1 MIINNHPIKVYY
13 RDIDQMGI
21 VYYSRY
27 LEYFEE
33 GRTELLNQIGLDVSS
48 IEKKGIMLP
57 VTTSHCD
64 YKVGLKLE
72 QKIIIESSIKKYP
85 KATLCIDY
93 KVLDSKNKEIMAVG
107 YTKHAFLNNLGSP
120 MRVPKFILNTLKING
135 LT

>member
-33 GRTELLNQIGLDVSS
+33 GRTELLNQVGLDVPS
-48 IEKKGIMLP
+48 IEKKGILLP

-72 QKIIIESSIKKYP
+72 QEIIIESSIRKYP
-85 KATLCIDY
+85 KATLHIDY
-93 KVLDSKNKEIMAVG
+93 KVLNSANKDIMAVG
-107 YTKHAFLNNLGSP
+107 YTKHAFLNNLGKT
-120 MRVPKFILNTLKING
+120 MRVPKFILNALKING
-135 LT
+135 LS

>member
-33 GRTELLNQIGLDVSS
+33 GRTELLNQVGLDVPS
-48 IEKKGIMLP
+48 IEKKGILLP

-72 QKIIIESSIKKYP
+72 EEIIIESSIKKYP
-85 KATLCIDY
+85 KATLRIDY
-93 KVLDSKNKEIMAVG
+93 KVLNSTNKDLMAVG
-107 YTKHAFLNNLGSP
+107 YTKHAFLNNLGNT
-120 MRVPKFILNTLKING
+120 MRVPKFILNALKING
-135 LT
+135 LS

>member
-33 GRTELLNQIGLDVSS
+33 GRTELLNQVGLDVTS
-48 IEKKGIMLP
+48 IEKKGILLP
-57 VTTSHCD
+57 VTTSYCD

-72 QKIIIESSIKKYP
+72 EEIIIESSIKEYP
-85 KATLCIDY
+85 KATLRIDY

-107 YTKHAFLNNLGSP
+107 YTKHAFLNNLGSI
-120 MRVPKFILNTLKING
+120 MRVPKFILNALKING
-135 LT
+135 LA

>member
-1 MIINNHPIKVYY
+1 MIIDNHPIKVYY

-33 GRTELLNQIGLDVSS
+33 SRTELLNQIGLDVSS
-48 IEKKGIMLP
+48 IEKKGILLP

-72 QKIIIESSIKKYP
+72 QEIIIESSIKKYP
-85 KATLCIDY
+85 KATLHIDY
-93 KVLDSKNKEIMAVG
+93 KVLDSTNKDIMAVG
-107 YTKHAFLNNLGSP
+107 YTKHAFLNNLGNST
-120 MRVPKFILNTLKING
+120 RVPKFILNTLKING
-135 LT
+135 LL